1 MKVRTRTRPGQRE
14 LDSQFKVA
22 GQVGDAVGGGDDVS
36 VADEGAAALEL
47 HVRAARDDVAEIGQP
62 RILTDVRVLG
72 RFPNRE
78 LVKFGIFL
86 PLKYFDP
93 FSGIALC

>member
-1 MKVRTRTRPGQRE
+1 MVPKVKVRTRTRPGQRE

-62 RILTDVRVLG
+62 RILTDVRVLKH
-72 RFPNRE
+72 RCFYSITALRDCQME
-78 LVKFGIFL
+78 
-86 PLKYFDP
+86 
-93 FSGIALC
+93 SGAAWAAL